1 MLIVCLNI
9 LISLL
14 TLSIIISI
22 MSSSGGITLTWRTS
36 IANLD
41 PRLWLVELLWCR
53 ALIGRE
59 VCRQWPEVTPVSG
72 ARADGDACLSTLV
85 VSDILTPVLWRV
97 TKILNSSH
105 LVITIITI
113 KLLSTVITREH
124 LYKICK
130 HVFLTTHCQLL
141 KSIQHW
147 GCKIRPWLQLYWPIS
162 FELKKS
168 LRKSKR
174 SEIYSG
180 SVC

>member
-1 MLIVCLNI
+1 MTFALFDICQFFRDFVDSNMLIVCLNI

-22 MSSSGGITLTWRTS
+22 MSSSGGITLTWRTI

-147 GCKIRPWLQLYWPIS
+147 VFMVATECKICPW
-162 FELKKS
+162 F
-168 LRKSKR
+168 
-174 SEIYSG
+174 
-180 SVC
+180 